1 MSEINKHNRGF
12 LYSQILS
19 LVCPRRN
26 HVRLLFPHQSLCAR
40 ASYGGYREQ
49 SLINKLTNS
58 PPSGRPLL
66 IIVIEYLYSATFLEA
81 HGGLQQKK
89 KIAINCTEAHVWIRG
104 IAITLRMRV
113 RVFDTRV
120 FRVHWPDR
128 YAMLM
133 SPNKGD
139 TAVHG
144 CHCPG
149 DMVVGK
155 CAPVQLI
162 GIVKKKYQD

>member
-1 MSEINKHNRGF
+1 M
-12 LYSQILS
+12 
-19 LVCPRRN
+19 
-26 HVRLLFPHQSLCAR
+26 RLLFPRQSLCAR
-40 ASYGGYREQ
+40 ASYGRYREQ

-89 KIAINCTEAHVWIRG
+89 KAINH
-104 IAITLRMRV
+104 
-113 RVFDTRV
+113 
-120 FRVHWPDR
+120 
-128 YAMLM
+128 
-133 SPNKGD
+133 
-139 TAVHG
+139 